1 MSRLLE
7 PDRLDRPGLRRD
19 LRPRP
24 PRIAQVIPSLHVGG
38 LQKIVVRLVDHFQ
51 HRMDH
56 LVVTPSGDGP
66 LRAQFPARVLVQSL
80 ADPRRSGKWNALRM
94 ARLFRAYKPDV
105 VHTRNWTCV
114 DAIIGARLA
123 GVPVVIHGEHGREA
137 SDPEGRNALRRRVRR
152 LLGPLVT
159 EFVTVSRDLARWLA
173 SDVGI
178 RPARI
183 THIYNGVDTDA
194 FSPGGQHEARKSL
207 GLPRDAIV
215 MGTVGRL
222 DPVKDHRGLIEA
234 FHRLAGRRDTQLLI
248 VGDGPCRPELEQLA
262 NELGLRGRVH
272 LLGERDDINTI
283 LRALDVFTLP
293 SLGEGISNAILEAMA
308 TGLAVVATRVG
319 GNPELVDDGVTGFLV
334 PSRSTGSLSAALQR
348 YLDDPGLIRDHG
360 DAGRTRTLKEFSLG
374 RMFSGYDALYSR
386 VLAKASP
393 R

>member
-7 PDRLDRPGLRRD
+7 RGRLHRAALHRD
-19 LRPRP
+19 MLPRA
-24 PRIAQVIPSLHVGG
+24 PRIAHVIPSLQVGG

-51 HRMDH
+51 SRMDH

-66 LRAQFPARVLVQSL
+66 LRAQFPARVPVRPL

-94 ARLFRAYKPDV
+94 ARLFRAYRPDV
-105 VHTRNWTCV
+105 VHTRNWTCI

-137 SDPEGRNALRRRVRR
+137 SDPEGRNAFRRRVRR

-178 RPARI
+178 SPAKI

-194 FSPGGQHEARKSL
+194 FSPGDQHEARKVL
-207 GLPRDAIV
+207 GLPHEPIV

-234 FHRLAGRRDTQLLI
+234 FHRLARRQDTQLLI
-248 VGDGPCRPELEQLA
+248 VGDGPCRPELEHLT
-262 NELGLRGRVH
+262 NELGLRGRVR
-272 LLGERDDINTI
+272 LLGERDDINVI
-283 LRALDVFTLP
+283 LRALDVFILP

-308 TGLAVVATRVG
+308 TGLPVVATHVG

-334 PSRSTGSLSAALQR
+334 PSRSTSSLAAALQR
-348 YLDDPGLIRDHG
+348 YLDDPGLKRHHG
-360 DAGRTRTLKEFSLG
+360 DAGRIRSLKEFSLS
-374 RMFSGYDALYSR
+374 RMFAAYDALYSR
-386 VLAKASP
+386 ALAKASP